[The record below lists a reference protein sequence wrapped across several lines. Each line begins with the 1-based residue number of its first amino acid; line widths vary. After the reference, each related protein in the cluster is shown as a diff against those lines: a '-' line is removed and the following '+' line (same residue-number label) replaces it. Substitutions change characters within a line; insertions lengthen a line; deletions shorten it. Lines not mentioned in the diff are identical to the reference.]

1 MSKVGLEYAVF
12 AQATVGSDGT
22 ITYGTGKWISP
33 AAAYNSSLNKTNG
46 KDWGDDRVVAT
57 ENGVTG
63 GTITVEFNHEED
75 DMHEYLLGHTKATEG
90 NEIVFNE
97 NDTAPYVGT
106 GFVGKSRKGR
116 TTYYKAKWYALVQ
129 FSDPNDENSS
139 KQDNPNFG
147 HTSLEGEIVIPENG
161 EWKKQE
167 TFDTLAAAKAWLNE
181 LANIT
186 E

>member
-12 AQATVGSDGT
+12 SQATVANDGT

-33 AAAYNSSLNKTNG
+33 AAAYNGTINTSDG

-57 ENGVTG
+57 DSGVTG
-63 GTITVEFNHEED
+63 GTVNVELNHEED
-75 DMHEYLLGHTKATEG
+75 DIYVYLLGHTKAANG
-90 NEIVFNE
+90 NEITFNV

-106 GFVGKSRKGR
+106 GFVGKTRKGNA
-116 TTYYKAKWYALVQ
+116 TTYKAKWYALVQ
-129 FSDPNDENSS
+129 FREPNDENST
-139 KQDNPNFG
+139 KQESPNFS
-147 HTSLEGEIVIPENG
+147 HTTLEGEIVIPENG